1 MDVARNSKKRFFS
14 RYARPG
20 LYALSALAVAVN
32 VTDPLL
38 GQARE
43 YVESLFVSPYQLY
56 LAELEHDHLEKVNER
71 MMREIVA
78 LRTRQ
83 TSTRRIE
90 LELVEKID
98 LVEKAIEDA
107 TNLDLFESRNQ
118 KRKASAT
125 GKLAAILESE
135 ELKKIVSSRES
146 SGIGG
151 AEGLSEDDC
160 DERTD
165 ASSLVVEG
173 KNVSPDPVVASMAVA
188 HERAERFVEVLRTLP
203 IGAPVQARVSSGY
216 GYRRSPF
223 SRKRTFH
230 YGLDLAL
237 PTGNPVRATGGGT
250 VVKSMYNR
258 TYGHYVDIEH
268 SAGLVTRY
276 AHLRKSMVKKG
287 DVLSRGD
294 VLGLCGSTGR
304 STGPHVHYEVR
315 YKGRTRNPAPF
326 VALADTLS
334 QILAVSDKRA

>member
-1 MDVARNSKKRFFS
+1 MDVESNSKRHFFG
-14 RYARPG
+14 RYARPA
-20 LYALSALAVAVN
+20 LYFVSAVAVAVN
-32 VTDPLL
+32 ITDPLL

-83 TSTRRIE
+83 TSTRKIE

-98 LVEKAIEDA
+98 LVEKAIEEA
-107 TNLDLFESRNQ
+107 THLDLFESRGN
-118 KRKASAT
+118 KIKKNAT

-135 ELKKIVSSRES
+135 ELRKIVASNDT

-151 AEGLSEDDC
+151 AEGLCEDDC
-160 DERTD
+160 VEHTGLSPLVDATQTD
-165 ASSLVVEG
+165 S
-173 KNVSPDPVVASMAVA
+173 DPVLVSMAVA
-188 HERAERFVEVLRTLP
+188 HERAERFVDVLRTLP
-203 IGAPVQARVSSGY
+203 IGAPVSARVSSGY

-237 PTGNPVRATGGGT
+237 PTGSPVRATGGGT

-287 DVLSRGD
+287 DVLARGD

-334 QILAVSDKRA
+334 QILAVSDQSA